1 MGQDF
6 LPPYLSPHTARR
18 TPGGCR
24 MGGVQDGGPPNPGTA
39 QHPQRGY
46 GVGLWV
52 PGGGKWVLC
61 PTKCPLWPTP
71 LLLSLCKTAFFLGG
85 GSHSPTGDT
94 NPTDQWGGPT
104 AVQIQSCGVG
114 GTAAPQTTNKLQGGE
129 EGGGVSSLGPA
140 MSSAAR

>member
-24 MGGVQDGGPPNPGTA
+24 MGGCRMGAPPNPGTA

-61 PTKCPLWPTP
+61 PTKRPLCPPP
-71 LLLSLCKTAFFLGG
+71 LLLSLCKTAFF
-85 GSHSPTGDT
+85 
-94 NPTDQWGGPT
+94 WG
-104 AVQIQSCGVG
+104 
-114 GTAAPQTTNKLQGGE
+114 
-129 EGGGVSSLGPA
+129 GGGVTQPHGRHQPYRSVGRPYSCANPKLWGGGDGRPPNNK
-140 MSSAAR
+140 